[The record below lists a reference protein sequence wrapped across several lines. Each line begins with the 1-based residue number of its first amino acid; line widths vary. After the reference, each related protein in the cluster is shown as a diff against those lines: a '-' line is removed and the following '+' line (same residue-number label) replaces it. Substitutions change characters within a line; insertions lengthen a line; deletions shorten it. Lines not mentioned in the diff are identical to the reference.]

1 MSKRDRKP
9 GAQIKGI
16 GASVPKT
23 VLTNA
28 ELERMVD
35 TTDEW
40 ILERT
45 GIRTRHIAGRD
56 IATSDMVVEA
66 AGRAMED
73 AGVTADEIE
82 MLIVGTVTPD
92 QILPSTACIVQDK
105 LGLKNAVAFDIVAA
119 CTAFIY
125 GMSIGDHFIR
135 AGTYKK
141 VLVVG
146 AEMLSSITDWEDRGT
161 CVLFG
166 DGAGAAVLEASDGE
180 RGILST
186 YLKSDGSLRDFLYVP
201 GGGSRFPASE
211 QTVRERMHYVKM
223 NGNNVFKHAVR
234 AMGDAAEWVLKDAGI
249 SSEDL
254 DFFIPHQANLRIIR
268 ATAQRIRVPMEKVY
282 VNVDRYGNTSSASIP
297 IALDEI
303 HRAGGLKRGDLVEM
317 VAFGGG
323 FTWGAVLLRW

>member
-9 GAQIKGI
+9 GAQIRGI
-16 GASVPKT
+16 GASVPET

-35 TTDEW
+35 TSDEW
-40 ILERT
+40 IVGRT
-45 GIRTRHIAGRD
+45 GIRTRHIAGRGL
-56 IATSDMVVEA
+56 ATSDMVVEA
-66 AGRAMED
+66 ATRAMED

-105 LGLKNAVAFDIVAA
+105 LGLKNAVAFDIAAA

-125 GMSIGDHFIR
+125 GLSIGDHFIR

-141 VLVVG
+141 VLIVG

-268 ATAQRIRVPMEKVY
+268 ATAQRIHVPMDKVY

-303 HRAGGLKRGDLVEM
+303 SRAGRLKRGDLVEM